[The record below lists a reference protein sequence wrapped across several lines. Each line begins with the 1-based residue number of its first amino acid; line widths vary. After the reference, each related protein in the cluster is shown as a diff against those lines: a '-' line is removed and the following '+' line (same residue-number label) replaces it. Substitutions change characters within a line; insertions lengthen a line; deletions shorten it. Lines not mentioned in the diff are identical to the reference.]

1 MFPLLKRIAAH
12 AASASRMGRT
22 GLLNPAAKRAN
33 GLQRFAFCFAGFLAR
48 LMQETDRSVS

>member
-1 MFPLLKRIAAH
+1 MFPLLKRIAAR

-22 GLLNPAAKRAN
+22 GLLNPAAGKAN
-33 GLQRFAFCFAGFLAR
+33 GLYRFAFCFAGFLAR